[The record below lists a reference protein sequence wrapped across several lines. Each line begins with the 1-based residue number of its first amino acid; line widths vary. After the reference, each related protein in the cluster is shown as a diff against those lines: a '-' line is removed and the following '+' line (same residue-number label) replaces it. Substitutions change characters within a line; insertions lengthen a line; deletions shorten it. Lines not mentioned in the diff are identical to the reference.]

1 LQTVFRRKAQGGK
14 AVSDIGA
21 VFRDILVRHLNAD
34 GKNLAAEVRL
44 VEDLGA
50 DSIALFEMVV
60 ACEEEFCIDIPN
72 EALAKFVTVGDALA
86 FIEAKANDAKA
97 GSLHADTVFT
107 GWRTE

>member
-1 LQTVFRRKAQGGK
+1 VG
-14 AVSDIGA
+14 DIGA
-21 VFRDILVRHLNAD
+21 VFREILVRHLNATERH
-34 GKNLAAEVRL
+34 LAADVRL

-60 ACEEEFCIDIPN
+60 ACEEEFGVDIPN
-72 EALAKFVTVGDALA
+72 DALAKFVTVGDALA
-86 FIEAKANDAKA
+86 FIEAKANGAKA